1 MRQLPLGV
9 RLRDAARFE
18 SYVAGPNA
26 EPVAALERAAM
37 PGARRVVWLWGRA
50 GTGKTHLLQSAC
62 AKVGERGGTAAWFDA
77 RATDA
82 PLQPGLLD
90 GGEQLALVAVDGL
103 EALLGSS
110 EWNAAL
116 FRLHTLLLEAGG
128 SLVIATGAAPASLEF
143 TLPDLR
149 SRLLAAEI
157 FQLHELGEAE
167 QVRALQL
174 RAARRGLELG
184 EDAALYLLRRCP
196 RDMHSLCELLE
207 LLDTASLVERRR
219 LTVPFLRSA
228 LERAGLPGR

>member
-1 MRQLPLGV
+1 MRQLPLGL

-18 SYVAGPNA
+18 SYVPGPNA
-26 EPVAALERAAM
+26 QAVAALERAVS
-37 PGARRVVWLWGRA
+37 PGARRVLWLWGRA

-62 AKVGERGGTAAWFDA
+62 ARVGERGGTAAWFDA
-77 RATDA
+77 RAADL
-82 PLQPGLLD
+82 PLLPGFLD
-90 GGEQLALVAVDGL
+90 GAEQLDLVALDGL
-103 EALLGSS
+103 EPLLGSS
-110 EWNAAL
+110 DWNGTL

-128 SLVIATGAAPASLEF
+128 SLVIATAAAPASLAF

-149 SRLLAAEI
+149 SRLLAAEV

-196 RDMHSLCELLE
+196 RDMHSLCELLD
-207 LLDTASLVERRR
+207 LLDDASLVERRR
-219 LTVPFLRSA
+219 LTVPFLRTA
-228 LERAGLPGR
+228 LEQAGLGA